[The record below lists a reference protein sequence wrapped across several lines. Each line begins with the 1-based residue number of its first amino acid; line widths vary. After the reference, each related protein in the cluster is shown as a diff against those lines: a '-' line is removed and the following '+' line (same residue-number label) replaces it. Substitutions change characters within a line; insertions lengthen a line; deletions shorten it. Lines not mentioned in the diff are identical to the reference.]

1 MTGRSRAEDAPHAF
15 GDEGRDER
23 REPLGE
29 LELLE
34 RRELLSWVGEHLPEV
49 RRTAS
54 GERPV
59 YWILGLAFVLGLV
72 AHVGGYELRT
82 STSGEPLGLIA
93 ELLYALGFALWTGVV
108 VTLFVQI
115 FPEAKRRQYKAALDA
130 YEAARR
136 TEEGAMSDEAPPPDA
151 P

>member
-1 MTGRSRAEDAPHAF
+1 MTGGRGTKDAPHAS
-15 GDEGRDER
+15 GDEGREGGRD
-23 REPLGE
+23 PLGE
-29 LELLE
+29 LEELE

-82 STSGEPLGLIA
+82 STTGEPLGLIA

-108 VTLFVQI
+108 VVVFVQI
-115 FPEAKRRQYKAALDA
+115 FPEAKRRQYQAALDA

-136 TEEGAMSDEAPPPDA
+136 EDERAPNDEAPPDA